1 MCGIQLLTPVFS
13 VSVENY
19 DLYVEIQHFRP
30 MGDPDDILEQEGMR
44 KIILTLNESQ
54 YVAIIETWR

>member
-1 MCGIQLLTPVFS
+1 MLKNQ
-13 VSVENY
+13 
-19 DLYVEIQHFRP
+19 QFRP